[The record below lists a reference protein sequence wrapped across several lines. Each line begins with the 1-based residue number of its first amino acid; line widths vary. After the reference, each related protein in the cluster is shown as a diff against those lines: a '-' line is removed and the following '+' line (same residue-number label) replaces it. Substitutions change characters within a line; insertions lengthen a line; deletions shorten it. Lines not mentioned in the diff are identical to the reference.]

1 MSWWNPTE
9 EEAQDQYYYYRG
21 KYNDALHDK
30 QYWER
35 QEENSREQLRQ
46 IDSRIVDCKAQKK
59 SNNKQIEEIKRII
72 AMLEG
77 NSMSSVNVPNVIETA
92 NSTIKDMNESFKKS
106 ICVSGVNAADLEIA
120 FGVKSVQQD
129 MHSAQALELLH
140 TEKIA
145 LEQLNEQL
153 DSQMTTLD
161 ANMDSLKRQIT
172 QCNIQQNQ
180 IRKDMYS
187 YAFDMNHF
195 RKFMYY

>member
-21 KYNDALHDK
+21 KYNDALQDK

-35 QEENSREQLRQ
+35 QEENSKDQLRQ
-46 IDSRIVDCKAQKK
+46 TDSQIADCKAQKK
-59 SNNKQIEEIKRII
+59 SNNKQIEEIKKII
-72 AMLEG
+72 AMLQG
-77 NSMSSVNVPNVIETA
+77 NSMFSVNVPSVIDTA
-92 NSTIKDMNESFKKS
+92 NSTIKEMNESFKKS
-106 ICVSGVNAADLEIA
+106 IRVSGVNAADLENA
-120 FGVKSVQQD
+120 FGVKGVQQD
-129 MHSAQALELLH
+129 THSKQALELLCA
-140 TEKIA
+140 EKAA

-153 DSQMTTLD
+153 DRQMTTLD
-161 ANMDSLKRQIT
+161 ANMDALKKQIT

-195 RKFMYY
+195 RKYMYY

>member
-77 NSMSSVNVPNVIETA
+77 NSMSCLLYTSLLYESPIVAWGMEPNSFSVDVTGVQTLRVMINGMNFARLEWCEIE
-92 NSTIKDMNESFKKS
+92 
-106 ICVSGVNAADLEIA
+106 
-120 FGVKSVQQD
+120 
-129 MHSAQALELLH
+129 
-140 TEKIA
+140 
-145 LEQLNEQL
+145 
-153 DSQMTTLD
+153 
-161 ANMDSLKRQIT
+161 
-172 QCNIQQNQ
+172 
-180 IRKDMYS
+180 
-187 YAFDMNHF
+187 
-195 RKFMYY
+195 